1 MIFASVELCILWTSS
16 WTSSWQTSVS
26 QIQRNTHTCCQWGLV
41 SSAALWSGMFNFLP
55 TSATHSCCKTQ
66 PGRRPHKINK
76 DRTKSVGMLCVK
88 YSWYVQCEIQGFVRS
103 SQSYEMYGH
112 VWSVQLCMKWMVMYG
127 NCCHEWNKKMGC
139 SVRYGSDASLQ
150 LYARG
155 HIYSVKI
162 IIFGRQSHQSN

>member
-76 DRTKSVGMLCVK
+76 DRTKSVGMSGVK
-88 YSWYVQCEIQGFVRS
+88 YSWYVQCQIQGFVRMYAHVLNGIFS
-103 SQSYEMYGH
+103 MRCMVIYEVYSY
-112 VWSVQLCMKWMVMYG
+112 VWNEWSCMKIAVM
-127 NCCHEWNKKMGC
+127 NEMRKWD
-139 SVRYGSDASLQ
+139 VL
-150 LYARG
+150 
-155 HIYSVKI
+155 
-162 IIFGRQSHQSN
+162 